1 MNIEE
6 QKKRE
11 ERYKKISEINNW
23 NKLERTGVPNTINKV
38 PAKSKDTRELHK
50 KAIKNSKKNKTSN
63 IKINKKNTTVTQIK
77 KKIFVGAVI
86 SIIPI
91 AGVSCIM
98 QKGNDAILQNV
109 DEYIESGYYSHI
121 DADGEISI
129 FDTGENMPIGD
140 TKVFLNYVANNIV
153 DNGYTYDEAAI
164 ALESKYG
171 INADLIEN
179 SSLINRLKIKFSKGL
194 EVVENKAKTRGGK

>member
-1 MNIEE
+1 MNVEE

-11 ERYKKISEINNW
+11 ERYKKISEVNNW
-23 NKLERTGVPNTINKV
+23 NRLGRTSVPNTINKV

-77 KKIFVGAVI
+77 KKIFAGAVI
-86 SIIPI
+86 SILPI

-109 DEYIESGYYSHI
+109 DKYIESGYYSHVY
-121 DADGEISI
+121 ADGEISI

-140 TKVFLNYVANNIV
+140 IKVFLNNAANNIV

-164 ALESKYG
+164 ALETKYG
-171 INADLIEN
+171 IDADLIEN
-179 SSLINRLKIKFSKGL
+179 SSLINRLKLKFSKGL
-194 EVVENKAKTRGGK
+194 EAVEKKENTRGGR